1 MSKRHLKLQN
11 DEMLGKQK
19 EEKKKNSMREQK
31 GNTIVSY
38 SLFTFKKNQA
48 DQFSLWVFVRYV
60 EGDFTPEFFPIKLA
74 TKALRTPKTIPAEVS
89 TGVVGNEQ
97 LSHSMR
103 KRE

>member
-48 DQFSLWVFVRYV
+48 DQFSL
-60 EGDFTPEFFPIKLA
+60 
-74 TKALRTPKTIPAEVS
+74 
-89 TGVVGNEQ
+89 
-97 LSHSMR
+97 
-103 KRE
+103 